1 MWHPIPQL
9 GLTASIAQPFGNGT
23 NSFDKNLKFSRKP
36 IISGG
41 LNWHL
46 NPRIALQGLLTNGFG
61 ATPATALLTLPSDNR
76 IGYSANFVFTA
87 DAPDT
92 PQVPL
97 NKRQQSLSLGGL
109 TVNTALV
116 PPDSISVAKVGAD
129 AKGNFDATYGA
140 SISNIFHLDFYSSKN
155 KNVRQSTVQAR
166 TYAGDGAENLRGSGK
181 AVLTS
186 PLRGAPI
193 WSALRISFGR
203 NMDAINNTANGYLFA
218 ETPLTWEANSNRTN
232 VNPKVAYWSR

>member
-1 MWHPIPQL
+1 MEAFVASIPQL
-9 GLTASIAQPFGNGT
+9 DLTASIAQPFGNGS
-23 NSFDKNLKFSRKP
+23 NSFDRNLKFSRKP

-41 LNWHL
+41 LNWYL

-109 TVNTALV
+109 TVNTALGH
-116 PPDSISVAKVGAD
+116 PTQSVSLVGAD
-129 AKGNFDATYGA
+129 AKGNFDTNTGFLFL
-140 SISNIFHLDFYSSKN
+140 IFS
-155 KNVRQSTVQAR
+155 
-166 TYAGDGAENLRGSGK
+166 
-181 AVLTS
+181 
-186 PLRGAPI
+186 
-193 WSALRISFGR
+193 
-203 NMDAINNTANGYLFA
+203 
-218 ETPLTWEANSNRTN
+218 
-232 VNPKVAYWSR
+232 